1 MNIEV
6 TLLSKE
12 EVEGKSKVLQK
23 VGRGCGYDY
32 WTRTSCISKFM
43 DYPYEFFVTTKGA
56 FDKCDVDYICSVR
69 PVLKSDNLEKLIKN
83 LKITYENGVEVVEYG
98 QYPDLEVQF
107 NIPNNVNLK
116 PTGKKYY
123 HFPIY
128 DYCNTRKFNLR
139 EYLEYEYNGEKY
151 VNIKDKYYPVKPV
164 KFYVDRE
171 NSMLISKDVL
181 FKAPI
186 NGDNPNYDG
195 HFETSQL
202 YQFLNNE
209 FINSLKPDGEYSND
223 EIETLFEE
231 TPNPYNLDL
240 EEVDEANVK
249 KVREFVEKLGPEF
262 LSTFDSMWTIG
273 SDERLEIIASLRMG
287 GKNK

>member
-23 VGRGCGYDY
+23 VGRGCDYDY
-32 WTRTSCISKFM
+32 WTSTKLLFSDWSDADVIRVTSTG
-43 DYPYEFFVTTKGA
+43 ELG
-56 FDKCDVDYICSVR
+56 CDNVDAGHGVR

-107 NIPNNVNLK
+107 HIPNNASLK

-123 HFPIY
+123 HFLTFY
-128 DYCNTRKFNLR
+128 YFEKFNLQ
-139 EYLEYEYNGEKY
+139 EHLEYESNGEKY
-151 VNIKDKYYPVKPV
+151 VNIKDKYYKVKPV

-171 NSMLISKDVL
+171 NNMLISKDVL
-181 FKAPI
+181 FDAPI
-186 NGDNPNYDG
+186 NVDNPNYDG

-249 KVREFVEKLGPEF
+249 KVREFIEKLGPEF

-273 SDERLEIIASLRMG
+273 SDERLEIIA
-287 GKNK
+287 